1 MADVELLYFPD
12 CPNVPAAREQ
22 LARAFAAIGLPSHWT
37 EVDMSAENGPEHAR
51 GYGSPTILIDRC
63 EVTGVAP
70 FGGSSCRVYAGSDLR
85 GAPPLDV
92 IVARLR
98 IASDSGSVEGT

>member
-1 MADVELLYFPD
+1 MADVELLYFPE

-22 LARAFAAIGLPSHWT
+22 LARAFAAIGLAPHWT
-37 EVDMSAENGPEHAR
+37 EVDMSAESVPEHAR

-70 FGGSSCRVYAGSDLR
+70 LGGSSCRVYAGSDLR
-85 GAPPLDV
+85 GAPPVDV

-98 IASDSGSVEGT
+98 IASDSGSVEDT

>member
-1 MADVELLYFPD
+1 MADVELLYFPG
-12 CPNVPAAREQ
+12 CPNVAVAREQ
-22 LARAFAAIGLPSHWT
+22 LARAFAAIGLAPGWT
-37 EVDMSAENGPEHAR
+37 EVDISAESAPEHTR
-51 GYGSPTILIDRC
+51 GHGSPTILIDRD

-70 FGGSSCRVYAGSDLR
+70 VNGSSCRVYAGSDLP

-98 IASDSGSVEGT
+98 IASDSGSLEGA

>member
-22 LARAFAAIGLPSHWT
+22 LTRAFAAIGLAPHWT
-37 EVDMSAENGPEHAR
+37 EVDMSAENAPEHAR

-70 FGGSSCRVYAGSDLR
+70 VDGSSCRVYAGSDLR
-85 GAPPLDV
+85 GAPPVDV